1 MASKK
6 EKQILKKIKIL
17 LTQQFDDPQEA
28 FEFFDKNEDGNLSRK
43 EVKALLKKAK
53 VSKFIRGI
61 VSTKLIE
68 KFDESSDER
77 IEWHEFKG
85 AIKDI
90 A

>member
-17 LTQQFDDPQEA
+17 LTQEFESPEKA
-28 FEFFDKNEDGNLSRK
+28 FEFFDKNHDGDLSRK
-43 EVKALLKKAK
+43 EVKELLKKAK

-77 IEWHEFKG
+77 IEWGEFKG

>member
-6 EKQILKKIKIL
+6 EKQILSKIKIL
-17 LTQQFDDPQEA
+17 LTQQFDNPQEA

-43 EVKALLKKAK
+43 EVKELLKKAK
-53 VSKFIRGI
+53 VSKFIRGV

-77 IEWHEFKG
+77 IEWQEFKG
-85 AIKDI
+85 AVKDI